1 MKKINDDADV
11 PRIVYWFGHKFDIAF
26 SILKGENCISFEEGM
41 KLGLSKWKAGVSRK
55 LMLRAWDEMENAR
68 EEPICEKRIPFVKMM
83 EVYEYV
89 WGPKADRLMVEMEA
103 ENRQSG
109 DI

>member
-41 KLGLSKWKAGVSRK
+41 KLGLSKRK
-55 LMLRAWDEMENAR
+55 GTTLAWDEMENAR

-83 EVYEYV
+83 EVYEHV